1 MFGWGSSKP
10 APASTPTEA
19 PNREQRAACW
29 RDRDEYFACLDKF
42 GVQVIGTEGENCKK
56 ERAAYE
62 GSCGR
67 SWVSCSVSPWDHGR
81 GGMAAGWGEVE
92 TDMARRA
99 LHCAAHQVTDKG

>member
-29 RDRDEYFACLDKF
+29 TDRDAYFACLDSK
-42 GVQVIGTEGENCKK
+42 GVQVIGSEGEACKK

-67 SWVSCSVSPWDHGR
+67 SWVGCTFGSVRGATGGR
-81 GGMAAGWGEVE
+81 SDEGTWLI
-92 TDMARRA
+92 A
-99 LHCAAHQVTDKG
+99 LERPLRSVALLAIAHA

>member
-29 RDRDEYFACLDKF
+29 KDRDEYFSCLDKF

-56 ERAAYE
+56 ERVAYE

-67 SWVSCSVSPWDHGR
+67 SWVSLLVHFCGR
-81 GGMAAGWGEVE
+81 TPAIQE
-92 TDMARRA
+92 
-99 LHCAAHQVTDKG
+99 